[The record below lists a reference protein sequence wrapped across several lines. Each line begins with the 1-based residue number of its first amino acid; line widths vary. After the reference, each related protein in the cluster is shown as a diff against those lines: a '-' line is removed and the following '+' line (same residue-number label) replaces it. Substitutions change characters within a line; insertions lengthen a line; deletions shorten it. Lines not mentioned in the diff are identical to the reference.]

1 MTQSRL
7 LLGWTFARKMYF
19 TLFNPNKEL
28 ISYNNMKLCEISIL
42 AGEDPSVVEPE
53 PYTTWNSSKIL
64 QIHQFKIA
72 RPLSSP

>member
-7 LLGWTFARKMYF
+7 LLGWTFAKKMYF

-53 PYTTWNSSKIL
+53 PYTTWDSNKIL
-64 QIHQFKIA
+64 QIHQFKIS